1 MKKKMGK
8 LPLLPTN
15 FFQNQKKKFLEQLS
29 LYMPCRVSKSMP
41 IHKYH
46 VVLSQEGSPSYRN
59 ELIDLFCKTIDWF
72 LHDGQ
77 HWSLMG

>member
-1 MKKKMGK
+1 MGK

-46 VVLSQEGSPSYRN
+46 VVLSQELKMAK
-59 ELIDLFCKTIDWF
+59 LIHKRRRFPIF
-72 LHDGQ
+72 
-77 HWSLMG
+77 